1 MKEGLGP
8 VAHSAAEAE
17 EMITALQKENPDS
30 DVSVLRIATG
40 LVEAGI
46 QITIMGPGLHAV
58 VTLDPTS
65 DPRLS
70 YAVIDNLPHAVHSA
84 LLHMSDQVE
93 KRTQREGTHDASE

>member
-1 MKEGLGP
+1 
-8 VAHSAAEAE
+8 
-17 EMITALQKENPDS
+17 
-30 DVSVLRIATG
+30 

-46 QITIMGPGLHAV
+46 QITILGPGLHAV

-93 KRTQREGTHDASE
+93 QARTERGNA

>member
-1 MKEGLGP
+1 MELGP
-8 VAHSAAEAE
+8 IAHSMAEAE
-17 EMITALQKENPDS
+17 EMIAALQQENPDS
-30 DVSVLRIATG
+30 DVHTLRIATG

-46 QITIMGPGLHAV
+46 QITILGPGLHAV

-84 LLHMSDQVE
+84 LLHMSDEVA
-93 KRTQREGTHDASE
+93 KHTQREGTHDTSE